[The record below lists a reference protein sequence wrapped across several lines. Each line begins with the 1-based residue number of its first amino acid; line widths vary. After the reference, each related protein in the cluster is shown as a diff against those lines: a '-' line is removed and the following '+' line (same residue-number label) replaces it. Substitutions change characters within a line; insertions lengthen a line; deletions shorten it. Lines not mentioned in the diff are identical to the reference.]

1 MLMVKT
7 PPASAGDIRDSGLI
21 PGLGRNP
28 GRGHGNALGAMHSI
42 LPLETPWKEEASG
55 PQSMGSDRTEES
67 ATAEA
72 TEQACRALKLTSD
85 KQSKR
90 AASQNVQTP
99 GTPTPGQQG
108 RSGVASAS
116 LLAMVLLVLSAF
128 QALSALGS
136 GPSSSRS

>member
-1 MLMVKT
+1 MAT
-7 PPASAGDIRDSGLI
+7 HS
-21 PGLGRNP
+21 
-28 GRGHGNALGAMHSI
+28 SI
-42 LPLETPWKEEASG
+42 LPLEAPWTEEASG
-55 PQSMGSDRTEES
+55 PQSMGS

-85 KQSKR
+85 KQSRR

-99 GTPTPGQQG
+99 GTPTAGRQG
-108 RSGVASAS
+108 RGGVASAS
-116 LLAMVLLVLSAF
+116 LLAVVLLVLSAF